1 MPSDLILGVD
11 IGGTNIKVGLVSGD
25 GALVNQAVVSTP
37 QRREPVDVVTVTAQA
52 ARQVL
57 AHSGTT
63 RPRGLGIACAG
74 VVDLAGEHVMRS
86 PNFPTWQAVPL
97 RAAMAEEFGLATI
110 LGNDVDALGMA
121 EYHWGV
127 AVGLKHFIAVAVGT
141 GVGGAILIDGKLYR
155 GASGGAAE
163 LGFTVISPTGP
174 DVIGVAGVIEGYIGR
189 RGFDE
194 IVLKHFPTGEV
205 PTPRRVTELTTQ
217 GDARAQAVHRELAG
231 YLAEA
236 AASWLHILNPEAL
249 VLGGG
254 TLQGAEFFRQT
265 FQEQLRARALPTH
278 TENLLILPSKLGYY
292 AGVQGAAAL
301 WMAEH
306 ARQT

>member
-1 MPSDLILGVD
+1 M
-11 IGGTNIKVGLVSGD
+11 
-25 GALVNQAVVSTP
+25 A
-37 QRREPVDVVTVTAQA
+37 DVVAITALT
-52 ARQVL
+52 ARQIL
-57 AHSGTT
+57 ARHGNGT
-63 RPRGLGIACAG
+63 PRGLGIACAG

-86 PNFPTWQAVPL
+86 PNFPTWHEVPL
-97 RAAMAEEFGLATI
+97 RAAMAGEFGLETI
-110 LGNDVDALGMA
+110 LGNDVDVLGLA
-121 EYHWGV
+121 EHRWGA

-141 GVGGAILIDGKLYR
+141 GVGGAIVIDGKLYR

-163 LGFTVISPTGP
+163 LGFTVISPGGSE
-174 DVIGVAGVIEGYIGR
+174 VIGIRGVIEGYVGR

-205 PTPRRVTELTTQ
+205 PTPRRVTELTAQ

-254 TLQGAEFFRQT
+254 TLQGADFFFGEFAA
-265 FQEQLRARALPTH
+265 QLKARALPTH
-278 TENLLILPSKLGYY
+278 TEQLQILPSKLGYY
-292 AGVQGAAAL
+292 AGVQGAVAL
-301 WMAEH
+301 WLAEQRS
-306 ARQT
+306 A